1 MWLDM
6 SHKRYSF
13 SFNVFCFVFFLT
25 ERKPS
30 NFFSMQAI
38 IFPFFGFSFSF
49 LEYTQRMVYDLISWV
64 LKRVRG
70 HAFFR
75 FSLYPMFDEKKKKQN
90 WTLT

>member
-1 MWLDM
+1 
-6 SHKRYSF
+6 
-13 SFNVFCFVFFLT
+13 
-25 ERKPS
+25 
-30 NFFSMQAI
+30 MQAI

-49 LEYTQRMVYDLISWV
+49 LEYAQRMVYDLISWV

-75 FSLYPMFDEKKKKQN
+75 FSLYPMFDEKKKKKN

>member
-1 MWLDM
+1 MFFVL
-6 SHKRYSF
+6 
-13 SFNVFCFVFFLT
+13 FCFFLT

-30 NFFSMQAI
+30 NFSMQAI

-49 LEYTQRMVYDLISWV
+49 LEYAQRMVYDLISWV

-75 FSLYPMFDEKKKKQN
+75 FSLYPMFDGKKKKLDVN
-90 WTLT
+90 MNEKLS

>member
-13 SFNVFCFVFFLT
+13 SFNVFCFVFFKL
-25 ERKPS
+25 
-30 NFFSMQAI
+30 NGNLAIFFSMQAI
-38 IFPFFGFSFSF
+38 IFPFFGFSFPF
-49 LEYTQRMVYDLISWV
+49 LEYAQRMVYDLISWV

-75 FSLYPMFDEKKKKQN
+75 FSLYPMFNEKIK
-90 WTLT
+90 

>member
-1 MWLDM
+1 M
-6 SHKRYSF
+6 F
-13 SFNVFCFVFFLT
+13 FVLFFLT

-49 LEYTQRMVYDLISWV
+49 LEYAQRMVYDLISWV

-75 FSLYPMFDEKKKKQN
+75 FSLYPMFDEKKKKKK
-90 WTLT
+90 TGR